1 MLHCENKH
9 GSVNDN
15 KKRRENDEQQQSK
28 VCGKEEKDQSG
39 AVFCGAGISD
49 PGYLI
54 SSKLRSSNQEE
65 RLSGIKVE
73 KEVSVLLTEL
83 GYPGDDPTVAPADGW
98 EWQEDEDPQCWLN
111 PETGGRMVPVL
122 KEDGTLDH
130 WYYLSSHGKTY
141 VIQEDGTY
149 VPEE

>member
-1 MLHCENKH
+1 MNSNNPKYV
-9 GSVNDN
+9 G
-15 KKRRENDEQQQSK
+15 KKRKTSP
-28 VCGKEEKDQSG
+28 VPYF
-39 AVFCGAGISD
+39 AVLAFLLLV
-49 PGYLI
+49 YLI

-65 RLSGIKVE
+65 RLSDIKVE

-122 KEDGTLDH
+122 KEDGTLQSIIDK
-130 WYYLSSHGKTY
+130 YITA
-141 VIQEDGTY
+141 E
-149 VPEE
+149 

>member
-1 MLHCENKH
+1 MNSNNPKYV
-9 GSVNDN
+9 G
-15 KKRRENDEQQQSK
+15 KKRKTSP
-28 VCGKEEKDQSG
+28 VPYF
-39 AVFCGAGISD
+39 AVLAFLILA
-49 PGYLI
+49 YLI

-130 WYYLSSHGKTY
+130 WYCLSSHGKTY

>member
-1 MLHCENKH
+1 MNSNNPKYV
-9 GSVNDN
+9 G
-15 KKRRENDEQQQSK
+15 KKKKTSP
-28 VCGKEEKDQSG
+28 VPYF
-39 AVFCGAGISD
+39 AVLAFLILA
-49 PGYLI
+49 YLI

>member
-1 MLHCENKH
+1 MNSNNPKYV
-9 GSVNDN
+9 G
-15 KKRRENDEQQQSK
+15 KKRKTSP
-28 VCGKEEKDQSG
+28 VPYF
-39 AVFCGAGISD
+39 AVLAFLILA
-49 PGYLI
+49 YLI

-83 GYPGDDPTVAPADGW
+83 GYPGDDPTVAPAGGW
-98 EWQEDEDPQCWLN
+98 EWQ
-111 PETGGRMVPVL
+111 
-122 KEDGTLDH
+122 EDGTLDH

>member
-1 MLHCENKH
+1 MNSNNPKYV
-9 GSVNDN
+9 G
-15 KKRRENDEQQQSK
+15 KKRKTSP
-28 VCGKEEKDQSG
+28 VPYF
-39 AVFCGAGISD
+39 AVLAFLILA
-49 PGYLI
+49 YLI

-122 KEDGTLDH
+122 KEDGTLDR

>member
-1 MLHCENKH
+1 MNSNNPKYV
-9 GSVNDN
+9 G
-15 KKRRENDEQQQSK
+15 KKRKTSP
-28 VCGKEEKDQSG
+28 VPYF
-39 AVFCGAGISD
+39 AVLAFLILV
-49 PGYLI
+49 YLI

-130 WYYLSSHGKTY
+130 WSYLSSHGKTY

>member
-1 MLHCENKH
+1 MNSNNPKYV
-9 GSVNDN
+9 G
-15 KKRRENDEQQQSK
+15 KKRKTSP
-28 VCGKEEKDQSG
+28 VPYFVVL
-39 AVFCGAGISD
+39 AFLILA
-49 PGYLI
+49 YLI

-130 WYYLSSHGKTY
+130 WYYLNSHGKTY

>member
-1 MLHCENKH
+1 MNSNNPKYV
-9 GSVNDN
+9 G
-15 KKRRENDEQQQSK
+15 KKRKTSP
-28 VCGKEEKDQSG
+28 VPYF
-39 AVFCGAGISD
+39 AVLAFLILD
-49 PGYLI
+49 YLI

-73 KEVSVLLTEL
+73 KEVRVLLTEL

>member
-1 MLHCENKH
+1 MNSNNPKYV
-9 GSVNDN
+9 G
-15 KKRRENDEQQQSK
+15 KKRKTSP
-28 VCGKEEKDQSG
+28 VPYF
-39 AVFCGAGISD
+39 AVLAFLILA
-49 PGYLI
+49 YLI

-111 PETGGRMVPVL
+111 PATGGRMVPVL

>member
-1 MLHCENKH
+1 MNSNNPKCV
-9 GSVNDN
+9 G
-15 KKRRENDEQQQSK
+15 KKRKTSP
-28 VCGKEEKDQSG
+28 VPYF
-39 AVFCGAGISD
+39 AVLAFLILA
-49 PGYLI
+49 YLI

-122 KEDGTLDH
+122 NEDGTLDH

>member
-1 MLHCENKH
+1 MNSNNPKYV
-9 GSVNDN
+9 G
-15 KKRRENDEQQQSK
+15 KKRKTSP
-28 VCGKEEKDQSG
+28 VPYF
-39 AVFCGAGISD
+39 AVLAFLILV
-49 PGYLI
+49 YLI

-130 WYYLSSHGKTY
+130 WHYLSSHGKTY

>member
-1 MLHCENKH
+1 MNSNNPKYV
-9 GSVNDN
+9 G
-15 KKRRENDEQQQSK
+15 KKRKTSP
-28 VCGKEEKDQSG
+28 VPYF
-39 AVFCGAGISD
+39 AVLAFLILA
-49 PGYLI
+49 YLI

-83 GYPGDDPTVAPADGW
+83 GYPVDDPTVAPADGW